1 MKGWKKWL
9 IFALWCL
16 WYLCNHAATLIQP
29 IWYQRAHDKE
39 GGEREGGRRRREAEF
54 WSKRGRKRATDWEK
68 AGRIIELLGPGVQM
82 RNVGRIS
89 SGERLKRQR
98 RGGGRAS
105 EREQR
110 CRGRERERGGDEG
123 TRCRRARHDKVLNRV
138 SLIARCAWLRPA
150 LSPRVLVREAARC
163 RADSSEGGEAGGG
176 QRPSMCSDTV
186 KGSHL
191 QTGPGTR
198 SDVHQTYLS
207 QEWWIV
213 FVICNKDRNKIVF
226 GTYFEGRLLTSIFPH
241 P

>member
-110 CRGRERERGGDEG
+110 CRGRERERRRRGD
-123 TRCRRARHDKVLNRV
+123 
-138 SLIARCAWLRPA
+138 A
-150 LSPRVLVREAARC
+150 LQKSASWQGFEPRVAHCTL
-163 RADSSEGGEAGGG
+163 
-176 QRPSMCSDTV
+176 
-186 KGSHL
+186 
-191 QTGPGTR
+191 
-198 SDVHQTYLS
+198 
-207 QEWWIV
+207 
-213 FVICNKDRNKIVF
+213 
-226 GTYFEGRLLTSIFPH
+226 RLTPACTLTPCAC
-241 P
+241 